1 LRTSEVLTEKVAI
14 VTGASRGIGRATAL
28 EMARNG
34 TTTLLAA
41 RTVEACKP
49 IVASIRSEGGKAEA
63 AACDVSRYADVQ
75 RLVDRAFE
83 RYGRIDVLVNNA
95 GVIEPIDLLES
106 CDPDS
111 WTQNIMVNLIGV
123 FHGCRAVLPR
133 FRQAN
138 QGIIINVSS
147 GAAHR
152 ALEGWSAYCAGKAG
166 VAMLTEAV
174 ALEAGDAGVRVYGF
188 QPGVVDTRMQEAIRD
203 SGRSE
208 ISELPREELTD
219 PSEPARMIAWLCTDE
234 AADLSGEE
242 VSLRDQELR
251 RRVGLRS

>member
-1 LRTSEVLTEKVAI
+1 MLTEKVAI
-14 VTGASRGIGRATAL
+14 VTGASRGIGRASAL
-28 EMARNG
+28 ELARKG
-34 TTTLLAA
+34 ATILLAA
-41 RTVEACKP
+41 RTVEACEP
-49 IVASIRSEGGKAEA
+49 IVTSIRSEEGKAEA
-63 AACDVSRYADVQ
+63 VACDVSQYTDVE

-95 GVIEPIDLLES
+95 GDIEPIDLLEN

-111 WTQNIMVNLIGV
+111 WAQNIVVNLIGV
-123 FHGCRAVLPR
+123 FHGCRAVLPH

-138 QGIIINVSS
+138 QGIINISS
-147 GAAHR
+147 GAAYR

-174 ALEAGDAGVRVYGF
+174 ALETGDAGVRVYGF
-188 QPGVVDTRMQEAIRD
+188 QPGVDTRMQEAIRN

-208 ISELPREELTD
+208 ISELPREEPTD

-234 AADLSGEE
+234 AADLSGKE

-251 RRVGLRS
+251 RRAGLRR